1 MRGLYFG
8 KGFELAGVRGSVL
21 QPQRCGS
28 RIPKPCLGEAVNP
41 SLCSRIGGEY
51 RQLGADEYNVV
62 DEVLDRGD
70 ALWGGKV
77 K

>member
-28 RIPKPCLGEAVNP
+28 RVLKPCFGEAVSP

-51 RQLGADEYNVV
+51 RQLGADEYNVL
-62 DEVLDRGD
+62 DEVLYGGY
-70 ALWGGKV
+70 ALWCGEV
-77 K
+77 E